1 VRQTKLASSL
11 WSTFGRTIKYSSR
24 TLLYLVTYFR
34 QANVASVQAS
44 RKPSS
49 VRWTSI
55 DTVWH
60 QNTTGM

>member
-34 QANVASVQAS
+34 
-44 RKPSS
+44 
-49 VRWTSI
+49 
-55 DTVWH
+55 
-60 QNTTGM
+60 